1 MELPRGFTR
10 GLVQPSIQGDLVEEE
25 TSKGNGKKWFFGCC
39 GGLAVLALLCAGAG
53 WFGAGWAK
61 DKMASTLREG
71 IAEALEESQLSD
83 EQSAGINTQA
93 ERLEQAIQ
101 GWGLVEAL
109 EHMGNLEQVSGEL
122 QEIGQHIIL
131 VSYGG
136 FVLPNTPMPEEERR
150 AGLRILERYS
160 RGIDEGSLSL
170 DNQDD
175 DWHLNSKKSGD
186 DSVEFDVVEVRAHL
200 ADLEQRVE
208 AAGIA
213 DEPYEVDLADKL
225 EKIVDAMIG
234 ETH

>member
-1 MELPRGFTR
+1 M
-10 GLVQPSIQGDLVEEE
+10 EEE
-25 TSKGNGKKWFFGCC
+25 TKKGNGKKWFFGCC
-39 GGLAVLALLCAGAG
+39 GGLLVLALLCVGGG
-53 WFGAGWAK
+53 WFAAGWAK
-61 DKMASTLREG
+61 DEMASTLREG

-83 EQSAGINTQA
+83 EQSSGINAQA

-101 GWGLVEAL
+101 SWGLVEAV
-109 EHMGNLEQVSGEL
+109 EHLGNLEQVSGDL
-122 QEIGQHIIL
+122 QEISHHIIL

-170 DNQDD
+170 NNQDD
-175 DWHLNSKKSGD
+175 DWQLNSKKSGD

-208 AAGIA
+208 AAGIP

-225 EKIVDAMIG
+225 KKIVDAMIG